1 VTQTQLDET
10 TDYARLL
17 GVFAAFGPQV
27 VDTTPSIATPWDQP
41 EPRITLAKRVS
52 FIFTRDGRIAAYM
65 ALRGE
70 SVNVLAAGLPADP
83 SRAGGASGYHTLR
96 DVLAIFSEQDVRND
110 PNAADGPRIILSSR
124 STFCFSPD
132 GSIRLYS
139 DLANDKNAYVKP
151 SAAAPRAAQAAP
163 QTAPAPAEKTAPERL
178 RVPFPGQGQQREK
191 VQQQIPLAK
200 PEAGQQQSTA
210 AAPRQEGRKTGGS

>member
-1 VTQTQLDET
+1 MTQTQLDET

-27 VDTTPSIATPWDQP
+27 VDTTPSIATPWDEP
-41 EPRITLAKRVS
+41 EPRINLAKRVS

-70 SVNVLAAGLPADP
+70 SVNVLPTGF
-83 SRAGGASGYHTLR
+83 SRAGGATGYQILR
-96 DVLAIFSEQDVRND
+96 DVLAVFSEQDVRDD

-124 STFCFSPD
+124 ATFCFSPD

-139 DLANDKNAYVKP
+139 DLANDKNAYVRP
-151 SAAAPRAAQAAP
+151 RADAPRAAQAK
-163 QTAPAPAEKTAPERL
+163 PAPAETTAPQRL
-178 RVPFPGQGQQREK
+178 RVPVPGQDQQREK
-191 VQQQIPLAK
+191 VQQQIPVAK

-210 AAPRQEGRKTGGS
+210 AAPRQEGRKTDGS